1 MNKYVPLILL
11 VISTTAT
18 AGTTRYV
25 TDQLEITLRSG
36 QSTKHQIVRM
46 LPSGSTVD
54 VIETGED
61 GTYTRVRA
69 EGAEGWVLSRYL
81 DEQASG
87 RERLEEAN
95 KRLTRLSDENKRLKT
110 ELATAL
116 NEKRDLNKDKN
127 TLSNQSDKLQ
137 QELNRIT
144 RISADALSVDREN
157 QALNAQLQQLQ
168 MNYDQSQQQI
178 ASLQDSSARSWFMA
192 GGGIILLGML
202 IGLIIPKMHW
212 KKKSQWGSL

>member
-1 MNKYVPLILL
+1 LNKYVPLILL